1 MPPALEGDGTISNCT
16 PIPPSAAAPGSK
28 LGNVRS
34 MAPARLRLKSM
45 NDAITFADV
54 LRIFHRSLDQG
65 RQLALADS
73 LELLEL
79 ASYLSRK
86 ATKD

>member
-1 MPPALEGDGTISNCT
+1 
-16 PIPPSAAAPGSK
+16 
-28 LGNVRS
+28 
-34 MAPARLRLKSM
+34 M

-54 LRIFHRSLDQG
+54 LRIFHRSVDQG

-79 ASYLSRK
+79 ANYLTRQ

>member
-1 MPPALEGDGTISNCT
+1 
-16 PIPPSAAAPGSK
+16 
-28 LGNVRS
+28 
-34 MAPARLRLKSM
+34 M

-54 LRIFHRSLDQG
+54 LRIFHRSVDQG

-79 ASYLSRK
+79 ANYLTRK

>member
-1 MPPALEGDGTISNCT
+1 
-16 PIPPSAAAPGSK
+16 
-28 LGNVRS
+28 
-34 MAPARLRLKSM
+34 M

-54 LRIFHRSLDQG
+54 LEIFHRSLDQAG
-65 RQLALADS
+65 QLALADS

-79 ASYLSRK
+79 ANYLGRK

>member
-1 MPPALEGDGTISNCT
+1 
-16 PIPPSAAAPGSK
+16 
-28 LGNVRS
+28 
-34 MAPARLRLKSM
+34 M
-45 NDAITFADV
+45 NDTITFADV

-86 ATKD
+86 PTKD